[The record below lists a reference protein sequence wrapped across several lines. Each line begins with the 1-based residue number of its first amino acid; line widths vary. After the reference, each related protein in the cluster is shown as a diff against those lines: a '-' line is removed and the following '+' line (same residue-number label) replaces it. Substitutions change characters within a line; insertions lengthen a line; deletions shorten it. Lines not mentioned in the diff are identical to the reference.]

1 MFFQIYMTHKLVVLR
16 KIPGCILHFAHG
28 LFEPTMDIEES
39 AVMRSAMLM
48 RVSPQHKT
56 RGPDPYSEE
65 DGPRLARGRL
75 YIVRTLPTVDVIREH
90 ACLVRGCGCCVRHAA
105 ASAQDQGP
113 SCQGLSP
120 LDSLVLYISVYN
132 RVISLRYPTLG

>member
-1 MFFQIYMTHKLVVLR
+1 MENRFIYRCTLCGCFFQIHVTQTVVLR
-16 KIPGCILHFAHG
+16 KIPGLVLNFSHG
-28 LFEPTMDIEES
+28 VFEPTMDIEES

-48 RVSPQHKT
+48 RVSPQSKT

-90 ACLVRGCGCCVRHAA
+90 ACLVCGCGCRVCHTA
-105 ASAQDQGP
+105 ASAQDRSP

-120 LDSLVLYISVYN
+120 VDS
-132 RVISLRYPTLG
+132 VIV

>member
-1 MFFQIYMTHKLVVLR
+1 
-16 KIPGCILHFAHG
+16 
-28 LFEPTMDIEES
+28 
-39 AVMRSAMLM
+39 MRSEMLM

-90 ACLVRGCGCCVRHAA
+90 ACLVRGCGCRVRDAA
-105 ASAQDQGP
+105 TSATDQSP

-120 LDSLVLYISVYN
+120 SDSVIVFTFVLLFVCLFDHAYTLRCKQQIELFYI
-132 RVISLRYPTLG
+132 LPK